1 VSIQLY
7 KLRIKTG
14 NISPFFPS
22 GESVKYKFLFR
33 EGWIIMLSNENGVW
47 FIDPLIK
54 NTHVIMTIFN
64 GRIAYRQK

>member
-1 VSIQLY
+1 
-7 KLRIKTG
+7 
-14 NISPFFPS
+14 
-22 GESVKYKFLFR
+22 
-33 EGWIIMLSNENGVW
+33 MLSNENGVW